1 MQSYIVRYANLM
13 CSLTKTYAL
22 EVVFCYFLF
31 TTQFNKAI
39 DSRLVT
45 LDDLLHQS
53 ISNDIVYLAAAKLI
67 AGC

>member
-13 CSLTKTYAL
+13 CGLTKTYAL

-39 DSRLVT
+39 GSRLVT

-53 ISNDIVYLAAAKLI
+53 FSNNIVYLAAAKLI